1 MRVYFID
8 GQRMMLITR
17 NMEIRH
23 LQTAHLGRLVQLLDR
38 NRWWEQLMEVIPR
51 DLNDID
57 AVDLLRLNAKIIRKY
72 TQDEVK

>member
-1 MRVYFID
+1 
-8 GQRMMLITR
+8 MMLITR

-23 LQTAHLGRLVQLLDR
+23 LQTAHLGRLVQLLDK

-51 DLNDID
+51 DLNDIN

-72 TQDEVK
+72 TQEEVK